1 MAASSKS
8 KPFLYI
14 ALFGIGFYLFNYART
29 ALTTINIKPILKEIR
44 FKLVD
49 VFTSKLQID
58 LQMFNGETNAVTFE
72 NITADVF
79 FNNINVGVITYNIN
93 QTLQPNTYSALNV
106 EVLINNLTAAPNL
119 FQQLKALLT
128 GQNTTAN
135 IKILG
140 KITVNGKRFPLNFES
155 YYTFNQNA
163 TVSNGINLEVSGLRK
178 SKLF

>member
-8 KPFLYI
+8 KPFLYV
-14 ALFGIGFYLFNYART
+14 ALFGIGYFLFGYART
-29 ALTTINIKPILKEIR
+29 ALTTINLKPILKEIR

-128 GQNTTAN
+128 GQTTTAN
-135 IKILG
+135 LKIVG

-155 YYTFNQNA
+155 DYTFNKNSSSANA
-163 TVSNGINLEVSGLRK
+163 VNFDVSGLRK
-178 SKLF
+178 TKLF